1 MNRTLTRKR
10 FLLHLAG
17 YAALFALALF
27 WCPLFG
33 AEKISW
39 AKAVSGFL
47 SSSRGPDAEIL
58 VFHRLPRVL
67 LALLVGGVLSSSGAA
82 LQVTLKNPLAEPFLL
97 GIAGAG
103 AVGAVAAL
111 CIPGLLFFAGPF
123 SSVEI
128 FALVTAG
135 ACVAGIYLLAS
146 RGPGVNMGTILL
158 AGVTLNIL
166 CGSAI
171 LLIRYLVS
179 PHLLVS
185 MDRWMMGGLD
195 VVGYRELLTSL
206 FLAAVGLAFVFRNT
220 HALYLVSFDER
231 MAQSHGVNIAATAR
245 SVLAGTGIATAAA
258 VSVAG
263 PIGFVGLIVPHAV
276 RRFSGPDARMVL
288 PASFLGGGAF
298 LAVCDLVAR
307 TVVAP
312 TEMPVGIIT
321 ALIGGPVFLRIL
333 LTAGKRGG

>member
-1 MNRTLTRKR
+1 MNRTLTRER
-10 FLLHLAG
+10 FVIHLAG
-17 YAALFALALF
+17 YAALFLLAFFL
-27 WCPLFG
+27 CPLFG

-39 AKAVSGFL
+39 ARALSGAF
-47 SSSRGPDAEIL
+47 SPQPGPDAEIL
-58 VFHRLPRVL
+58 FFHRLPRVL
-67 LALLVGGVLSSSGAA
+67 LALLVGGSLSASGAA
-82 LQVTLKNPLAEPFLL
+82 LQVTLRNPLAEPFLL

-123 SSVEI
+123 SSVEL
-128 FALVTAG
+128 FALIASGT
-135 ACVAGIYLLAS
+135 CVALIFLLAS
-146 RGPGVNMGTILL
+146 RGPGVSMGTILL

-206 FLAAVGLAFVFRNT
+206 ALAAAGLFLVFRRT

-231 MAQSHGVNIAATAR
+231 MAQSHGVDVSATAR
-245 SVLAGTGIATAAA
+245 GVLMGTGLATAAC

-276 RRFSGPDARMVL
+276 RRVSGPDARMVL

-298 LAVCDLVAR
+298 LAACDLLAR
-307 TVVAP
+307 TLVAP

-333 LTAGKRGG
+333 LTNGKRG